1 VLNVELCREHIN
13 ELFLREEAQV
23 HEAFSQLQLG
33 LLLLLEAL
41 LEFLLV
47 DETLVD
53 EQLADALALVELDL
67 RAEHARQIVVGDI
80 PQVDKHGSQAHAV
93 RLCTCR
99 ASTAARGDHALGYQ
113 DFAEFFAPSLHHN
126 G

>member
-1 VLNVELCREHIN
+1 MSSCAESTSN

-53 EQLADALALVELDL
+53 EQLADALALVELD
-67 RAEHARQIVVGDI
+67 
-80 PQVDKHGSQAHAV
+80 
-93 RLCTCR
+93 C
-99 ASTAARGDHALGYQ
+99 
-113 DFAEFFAPSLHHN
+113 APSTPSDRRR
-126 G
+126 